1 MGTMQAM
8 VGTGVVTSHQAGK
21 ACKMRDLSS
30 LGAVAS
36 AWGREDGPRGRSH
49 RREEGASTQHRRGRK
64 ECRICVRDIKT
75 GATITKAVSRAVKHQ
90 QLCGSAQG
98 EWWAGQHGARR
109 AGKLG

>member
-21 ACKMRDLSS
+21 ACKTRDLSS

-36 AWGREDGPRGRSH
+36 ACGREDGPRGRSH
-49 RREEGASTQHRRGRK
+49 RREESASTQHRLEGE

-75 GATITKAVSRAVKHQ
+75 GATITTAVSRPVKHRQ
-90 QLCGSAQG
+90 VCGSAQG